1 MNRISLTLT
10 FMLSLNLIACEGSYA
25 DAPTGDSMVLSSQ
38 ALRLNASPLDL
49 VGVAVDPM
57 TGSRFVLDRDNQLYD
72 LSAQGHVTPRL
83 DLQEIWGADPMQDLC
98 AVSDSEIFTV
108 APGFG
113 IKVNLDTSEAQ
124 SHFCLEPEDVPGQ
137 MNDWDAW
144 RHETHAIACDLES
157 ALIYGQPQTLP
168 RDDENGAPVRSEVSL
183 YDLPSGEDIG
193 WYPLPSELFIAGG
206 MVVIDEMILLGRGS
220 TISSYDLWSGALEPV
235 VDLAHRGLTRIEGL
249 AYDAQRGELLAIDG
263 ADSQLFTLDF
273 EVIRGAF

>member
-10 FMLSLNLIACEGSYA
+10 FLLSLCLIACEGSDA
-25 DAPTGDSMVLSSQ
+25 DAPTGDPMVLSSQ
-38 ALRLNASPLDL
+38 ALHLNASPLDL

-83 DLQEIWGADPMQDLC
+83 DLQEVWGADPMQDLC

-124 SHFCLEPEDVPGQ
+124 SHFCLEPEDEPGQ

-206 MVVIDEMILLGRGS
+206 MVVIDELTYMLGYKYLDDDRVLQAIANRPVEQSVVVTGRGGGS
-220 TISSYDLWSGALEPV
+220 ALREAADTV
-235 VDLAHRGLTRIEGL
+235 SEVDNVKH
-249 AYDAQRGELLAIDG
+249 
-263 ADSQLFTLDF
+263 
-273 EVIRGAF
+273 AFKAGIKARAGVDY